1 LSTNNQAENPK
12 RYSITWKSVESVE
25 KYSQNRYKHLDQRWI
40 SWREKRIVR
49 RILNRLKSTSRTL
62 LDIPTGYGRFTEI
75 FLKNGFSV
83 TNGDLNLYA
92 LEYQRKRHHG
102 STRVVVSDV
111 NTTPFRKNQFD
122 VVFNFRLLQHF
133 KTDAERRTT
142 LTELCRVTKR
152 WSVVSVYIESSLHKL
167 NQKFSS
173 RPRKMTM
180 ASIEDW
186 ENEVRESGFR
196 IADSWWVLRFFHA
209 HKIFLLEKR
218 A

>member
-1 LSTNNQAENPK
+1 M
-12 RYSITWKSVESVE
+12 ESVE
-25 KYSQNRYKHLDQRWI
+25 KYSQNRYKHFDQRWI
-40 SWREKRIVR
+40 SWREKRIVG
-49 RILNRLKSTSRTL
+49 RILNRLKSENRTL
-62 LDIPTGYGRFTEI
+62 LDIPTGYGRFTEL
-75 FLKNGFSV
+75 FLENGFSV

-92 LEYQRKRHHG
+92 LQYQRKRHHG

-111 NTTPFRKNQFD
+111 NATPFRKNEFD

-133 KTDAERRTT
+133 KTGAERRST

-152 WSVVSVYIESSLHKL
+152 WAVVSVYLESSLHQL
-167 NQKFSS
+167 NQKISS

-180 ASIEDW
+180 ASIENW
-186 ENEVRESGFR
+186 ENEVRESGMR